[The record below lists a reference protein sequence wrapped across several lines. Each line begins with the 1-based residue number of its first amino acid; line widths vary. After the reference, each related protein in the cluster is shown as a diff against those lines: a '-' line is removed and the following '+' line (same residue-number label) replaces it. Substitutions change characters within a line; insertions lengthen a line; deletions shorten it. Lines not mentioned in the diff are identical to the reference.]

1 MTWFLLQFDVI
12 IKQLQIFQRQAD
24 RAILLSKHQIVREI
38 TYTNNTHKIYP

>member
-24 RAILLSKHQIVREI
+24 CAILLSKHQIVREI